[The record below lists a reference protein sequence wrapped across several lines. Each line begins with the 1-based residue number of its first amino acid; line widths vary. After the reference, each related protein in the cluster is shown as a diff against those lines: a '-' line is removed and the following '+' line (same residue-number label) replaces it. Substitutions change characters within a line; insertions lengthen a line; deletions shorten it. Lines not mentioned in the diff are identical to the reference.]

1 VTWDLMEAVGGE
13 ITACQ
18 REITVLHL
26 VILHFLLNVWREK
39 WPVTWELMEAVGGEI
54 TAFQRE
60 ITAPQLVTVL
70 FLLNV
75 WREK

>member
-13 ITACQ
+13 ITAC
-18 REITVLHL
+18 
-26 VILHFLLNVWREK
+26 K
-39 WPVTWELMEAVGGEI
+39 
-54 TAFQRE
+54 RE